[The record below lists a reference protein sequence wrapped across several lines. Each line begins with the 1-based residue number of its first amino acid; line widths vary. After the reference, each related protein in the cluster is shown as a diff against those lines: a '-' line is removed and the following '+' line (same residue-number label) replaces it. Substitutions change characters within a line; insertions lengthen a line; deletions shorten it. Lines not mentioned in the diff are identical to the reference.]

1 MRKKDKEIYEETD
14 TIVLSEEEEG
24 SKETTDVRK
33 KKKKLPNWVI
43 VPVIG

>member
-14 TIVLSEEEEG
+14 MIVLSEEEEG

-33 KKKKLPNWVI
+33 KRRSFRT
-43 VPVIG
+43 G